1 MDTMRIVGT
10 MYLIALMTVL
20 AVSPCLADEIIFK
33 DQGGIQTGTVLD
45 EDEDTVTIRF
55 PRERIQ
61 SIVREQ
67 AGVSSAETTHDPEST
82 SSRQLM
88 LEEKFQRLQE
98 RIELLE
104 RKVGED
110 NKFRDLPAQGYPVK
124 AAAHNQ
130 LLQEEMG
137 SVEGVILWKGE
148 PLENRDVMIVLEN
161 YTGFSWASV
170 KTVFSG
176 GKGNSSDQKITLSTR
191 TDSQGRYVFE
201 KIPPG
206 QYRLYWM
213 PDKETG
219 WVHRMNEKPDFEV
232 IAGKLSVLNIPEK
245 R

>member
-1 MDTMRIVGT
+1 MDTMRLVGT
-10 MYLIALMTVL
+10 MYLIVLMTVL
-20 AVSPCLADEIIFK
+20 PVSPCLADEIIFK

-45 EDEDTVTIRF
+45 EDQDTVTIRF
-55 PRERIQ
+55 PRQRIQ

-67 AGVSSAETTHDPEST
+67 TGVSSSERTHDPEST
-82 SSRQLM
+82 SSKQLM

-110 NKFRDLPAQGYPVK
+110 NKFRDLPAQAYPVK

-176 GKGNSSDQKITLSTR
+176 GEGNSSDQKITLSTR

-219 WVHRMNEKPDFEV
+219 WIHRMREKPDFEV
-232 IAGKLSVLNIPEK
+232 IAGKLSIQNIPEK
-245 R
+245 